1 MQRLPQKLTLVA
13 QTTAILRDRIR
24 SGEWSRWL
32 PSEHELCAEYRI
44 ARMTLRRAL
53 HRLEQEGLVRS
64 AQGRRREI
72 PPAGA
77 DAGES
82 PARTRVVLLVR
93 VPLQFLPPFDA
104 FWTNE
109 LRLVLEETGYHLE
122 LHTNR
127 SYYGAGLAKSLAVL
141 HEQLRPAGWVL
152 ANSTREMQL
161 WFSRRQLPCVIVGS
175 RHPGVDLPFVDK
187 AYRAICR
194 HAVGVLLSRGH
205 ERIALLNPDSGA
217 AGDLESEQG
226 FEEGIAQTRRHNIR
240 ADVIRHD
247 GSVAN
252 LCARLNSLFR
262 RPAPPTALLVSRSM
276 NVLTVISHLM
286 RCGLR
291 IPEDVALISR
301 DHDSFLERM
310 VPSVARYVVSPETMA
325 RAISATVL
333 DMVNNGKVS
342 PAQRQIMPKFTEGE
356 TLGPAPAPPAR
367 P

>member
-1 MQRLPQKLTLVA
+1 MQPLPQKLTLVA
-13 QTTAILRDRIR
+13 QTAAILRNRIR
-24 SGEWSRWL
+24 AGEWRKWL

-53 HRLEQEGLVRS
+53 QRLEQEGLVRS
-64 AQGRRREI
+64 AQGKRREI
-72 PPAGA
+72 EPGA
-77 DAGES
+77 VQVES
-82 PARTRVVLLVR
+82 PPRTRVVLLAR

-109 LRLVLEETGYHLE
+109 LRLVLEETGHHLE
-122 LHTNR
+122 VHTNR
-127 SYYGAGLAKSLAVL
+127 AYYGPGLARSLAVL

-194 HAVGVLLSRGH
+194 HAVGLFLSRGH

-226 FEEGIAQTRRHNIR
+226 FEEGIAQTRRHNIQGC
-240 ADVIRHD
+240 VVRHD
-247 GSVAN
+247 GTVSN
-252 LCARLNSLFR
+252 LCARLNGLFR
-262 RPAPPTALLVSRSM
+262 RPGAPTALLVSRSM
-276 NVLTVISHLM
+276 NVLTVMGHLL
-286 RCGLR
+286 RSGVR

-301 DHDSFLERM
+301 DHDSFLERV

-325 RAISATVL
+325 RAICATVL
-333 DMVNNGKVS
+333 AMVNNGKVS

-356 TLGPAPAPPAR
+356 TLGPAPPPPA
-367 P
+367 PA